1 MALSQLSGQPI
12 LILKEGA
19 TRTRGRET
27 QRTNV
32 MAARIIAEAV
42 RSSLGPKGMDKMLV
56 DSFGDVTVTN
66 DGATILKEMEV
77 DHPVAKMMVEV
88 AKTQDQEVG
97 DGTTTA
103 VVLAGELLSKAQSLV
118 EKDVHPSVI
127 VDGFSSA
134 FEKAK
139 QYLDAIAI
147 KVEPSDRRILRK
159 VADVAMAT
167 KLLTEDK
174 YKLAGLV
181 VDAILAVAEQRSGKY
196 AVDIEDVKVEKKAGG
211 SISDTRLIKGLVV
224 DKEVVHARMPK
235 RVDDAK
241 IALIVKPFEME
252 KPEFDSKL
260 SVETPE
266 QLEAFIQKEEQLLK
280 ELVEKLSSAG
290 TNVLLCQRGID
301 DAAQHYMAKKGILTV
316 RRVKVSDMERLAKA
330 TGGRIVT
337 EVADLERSDL
347 GYAKTVEERKIG
359 DDRMLFIEGCKNP
372 KAVTIFVRGGTERIV
387 NEAERAFHDAL
398 CVVGDVVKEPKI
410 VAGGGAPEAEVAKRL
425 RDYARRTSGR
435 EQLAIMAFADALEAI
450 PMALAE
456 NAGLDP
462 VDTLVELRARHDK
475 GQIWAGVDP
484 FKGTIR
490 DMRQIG
496 VLEPLSVKNQAI
508 ASASEA
514 ASMVLRIDDMIAVGK
529 VGGGPTPP
537 KAPEEGSGE
546 AEES

>member
-1 MALSQLSGQPI
+1 MAFPQLSGQPV

-103 VVLAGELLSKAQSLV
+103 VVLAGELLNRAQSLM
-118 EKDVHPSVI
+118 EKGVHPSII

-139 QYLDAIAI
+139 QYLDEIAI
-147 KVEPSDRRILRK
+147 KVEPSDRRILRR

-167 KLLTEDK
+167 KLLTGDK
-174 YKLAGLV
+174 ERLASLV
-181 VDAILAVAEQRSGKY
+181 IDAILAVAEQRSGKY
-196 AVDIEDVKVEKKAGG
+196 TVDIEDVKVEKKAGG

-241 IALIVKPFEME
+241 IALIIKPFEIE

-266 QLEAFIQKEEQLLK
+266 QLEAFIQKEEQLL
-280 ELVEKLSSAG
+280 EEMVERLSGVG

-301 DAAQHYMAKKGILTV
+301 DAAQHYMAKKGILAV
-316 RRVKVSDMERLAKA
+316 RRVKVSDIERLAKA

-347 GYAKTVEERKIG
+347 GYAKVVEERKIG

-398 CVVGDVVKEPKI
+398 CVVRDVVREPKI
-410 VAGGGAPEAEVAKRL
+410 AAGGGAPEAEVAKRL
-425 RDYARRTSGR
+425 RNYARRTSGR
-435 EQLAIMAFADALEAI
+435 EQLAIMAFADALEVI

-462 VDTLVELRARHDK
+462 VDILVELRARHDK

-490 DMRQIG
+490 DMRQAG
-496 VLEPLSVKNQAI
+496 VLEPLSVKGQAI

-514 ASMVLRIDDMIAVGK
+514 ASMILRIDDMIAVGK
-529 VGGGPTPP
+529 AGGAPTPP
-537 KAPEEGSGE
+537 KAPEEGSSE

>member
-1 MALSQLSGQPI
+1 MAFPQLSGQPI

-27 QRTNV
+27 QRANV

-42 RSSLGPKGMDKMLV
+42 KSSLGPKGMDKMLV

-103 VVLAGELLSKAQSLV
+103 VVLAGELLNKAQSLI
-118 EKDVHPSVI
+118 EKDVHPSII

-139 QYLDAIAI
+139 QYLDEIAI

-174 YKLAGLV
+174 EKLAGLV

-241 IALIVKPFEME
+241 IALVVKPFEIE

-280 ELVEKLSSAG
+280 ELVEKLGSAG

-301 DAAQHYMAKKGILTV
+301 DAAQHYMAKKGILAV

-330 TGGRIVT
+330 TGGSIVT

-425 RDYARRTSGR
+425 RNYARRTSGR
-435 EQLAIMAFADALEAI
+435 EQLAIMAFSDALEAV

-462 VDTLVELRARHDK
+462 VDILVELRARHDK

-484 FKGTIR
+484 FRGTIR

-496 VLEPLSVKNQAI
+496 VLEPLSVKSQAV
-508 ASASEA
+508 ASATEA
-514 ASMVLRIDDMIAVGK
+514 ASMILKIDDMIAVGK
-529 VGGGPTPP
+529 VGGGPMPP

-546 AEES
+546 TEES

>member
-1 MALSQLSGQPI
+1 MAFPQLSGQPI

-42 RSSLGPKGMDKMLV
+42 KSSLGPKGMDKMLV

-103 VVLAGELLSKAQSLV
+103 VVLAGELLNKAQSLI
-118 EKDVHPSVI
+118 EKDVHPSII
-127 VDGFSSA
+127 VDGFFSA

-139 QYLDAIAI
+139 QYLDEIAI

-174 YKLAGLV
+174 ERLAGLV

-196 AVDIEDVKVEKKAGG
+196 EVDIEDVKVEKKAGG

-241 IALIVKPFEME
+241 TALIVKPFEIE

-260 SVETPE
+260 SVQTPE

-280 ELVEKLSSAG
+280 EMVEKLSSAG

-301 DAAQHYMAKKGILTV
+301 DAAQHYMAKRCILAV

-330 TGGRIVT
+330 TGGKIVT

-347 GYAKTVEERKIG
+347 GYAKVVEERKIG

-387 NEAERAFHDAL
+387 NEAERAIHDAL
-398 CVVGDVVKEPKI
+398 CVVRDVVKEPKI
-410 VAGGGAPEAEVAKRL
+410 AAGGGAPEAEVAKRL
-425 RDYARRTSGR
+425 RNYARRTSGR

-484 FKGTIR
+484 FKGTVR

-496 VLEPLSVKNQAI
+496 VLEPLSVKSQAV

-514 ASMVLRIDDMIAVGK
+514 ASMILKIDDMIAVGK
-529 VGGGPTPP
+529 VGGGPMPP

-546 AEES
+546 TEES